1 MAYGKVGKWQL
12 VPLTRDVI
20 LLRLSRYFIKQPQTQ
35 KQRRRM
41 IWVKVSFQDV
51 NNLPSSCDGGNLS
64 DSPQM
69 HITHAEP
76 HVHHRLRQMV
86 ALPDLT
92 STGTPSLNR
101 SGPKQAD
108 QKLWQKSARGSY
120 WFPWRQDGSLF
131 RINVITVFFPTD
143 MSLFFPKQQKQ
154 HPYSFQPLSPASF
167 STPRVECVQVYVF
180 FVIADLRYGKGGQ
193 MKGQAN
199 VREGRRW
206 MVEWRRD
213 ILSAVQIKITRKRS
227 LSAFEI
233 GRASRGLSDVL
244 GWTSHDSTP
253 RHHPV
258 ANIVDKAHWNS
269 QLTCSIFGIFSK
281 KCAYLQANENRAPWS
296 VDIQHY
302 DIAFGPRK
310 TASKSTSWF
319 KVKLLPYSCI
329 TSLTPCHM
337 WHRCVFWR
345 GRSRLRWC
353 EPRHPA
359 DFGQR
364 PTGSKNMS
372 SGDSFPEWPLFI

>member
-35 KQRRRM
+35 KQRRRT

-64 DSPQM
+64 HS
-69 HITHAEP
+69 
-76 HVHHRLRQMV
+76 LRQMV

-92 STGTPSLNR
+92 STGAPSLNPSR
-101 SGPKQAD
+101 PKQAV

-120 WFPWRQDGSLF
+120 WFLWRQDGTLF
-131 RINVITVFFPTD
+131 RINVITVFLSYRYEPI
-143 MSLFFPKQQKQ
+143 FPKQQKQ

-193 MKGQAN
+193 RKGQAN
-199 VREGRRW
+199 GREGRRW

-213 ILSAVQIKITRKRS
+213 TLSAVQIKIIRKRS

-233 GRASRGLSDVL
+233 GRASWGLSDVL

-258 ANIVDKAHWNS
+258 ANIVDKAS
-269 QLTCSIFGIFSK
+269 
-281 KCAYLQANENRAPWS
+281 
-296 VDIQHY
+296 
-302 DIAFGPRK
+302 
-310 TASKSTSWF
+310 
-319 KVKLLPYSCI
+319 
-329 TSLTPCHM
+329 
-337 WHRCVFWR
+337 
-345 GRSRLRWC
+345 
-353 EPRHPA
+353 
-359 DFGQR
+359 
-364 PTGSKNMS
+364 
-372 SGDSFPEWPLFI
+372 